1 MKDWDDL
8 LAERKD
14 IYTPRKAW
22 KEIEPELDGMEI
34 LLAVWKDKAG
44 QVHVLR
50 SQGTS
55 LDSIALLEVGKQ
67 MALDEMRDA

>member
-8 LAERKD
+8 LADRKD

-22 KEIEPELDGMEI
+22 KELERELDGMEV
-34 LLAVWKDKAG
+34 LLAVWKTKGG
-44 QVHVLR
+44 QVHVMR
-50 SQGTS
+50 SQATS